1 MHCDDDSTAEALSFC
16 RVAVANAPEL
26 DEIDSR
32 GYHGDTLIG
41 PISARN
47 EIAALAFFASICRKR
62 LERYPTTLSHDLY
75 RLEEDETLEP
85 FSNERNAIIVIKS
98 EKEILHFFIELSRIA
113 TPIFIESV
121 EKAIRIVQDEYSD
134 EESRYND
141 TARYMRL
148 VVYDLQGAEDVSGY

>member
-1 MHCDDDSTAEALSFC
+1 M
-16 RVAVANAPEL
+16 
-26 DEIDSR
+26 
-32 GYHGDTLIG
+32 
-41 PISARN
+41 
-47 EIAALAFFASICRKR
+47 
-62 LERYPTTLSHDLY
+62 
-75 RLEEDETLEP
+75 EEDETLEP